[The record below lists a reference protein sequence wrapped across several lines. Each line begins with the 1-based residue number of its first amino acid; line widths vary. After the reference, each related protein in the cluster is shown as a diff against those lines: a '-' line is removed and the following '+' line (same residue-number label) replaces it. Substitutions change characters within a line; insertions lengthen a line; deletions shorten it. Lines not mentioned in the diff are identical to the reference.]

1 MWSPNELLKTEKQRD
16 ILSYITLQFFPFK
29 KVPLEHYP
37 KGRGTFP
44 IWRFSMKNK
53 RKKRK
58 NGFLMFLLLGI
69 TLLAAVLVVA
79 VRVHHGNEVKQPE
92 MPGVSTPA
100 PADSVS
106 IDLGSGLEI
115 TNISRFAGS
124 FIEDGSDDVLSDV
137 CAITVKNNA
146 AATVQYAHI
155 TLSIGEGS
163 YEFDL
168 STLPS
173 GASAQLLELSRQPLP
188 ESTDGLTASLS
199 SFAPFDTEP
208 TLCEDAISIDAQD
221 TAITITN
228 VSGSDITGQIYVY
241 YKSAYGDLYIGGI
254 TYRTGV
260 SGLAAGES
268 TTLYASHYST
278 AYSRIM
284 FVTYVQ

>member
-1 MWSPNELLKTEKQRD
+1 
-16 ILSYITLQFFPFK
+16 
-29 KVPLEHYP
+29 
-37 KGRGTFP
+37 
-44 IWRFSMKNK
+44 MKN
-53 RKKRK
+53 KRK
-58 NGFLMFLLLGI
+58 NGFLMYLLLGL

-100 PADSVS
+100 PADALSFE
-106 IDLGSGLEI
+106 LENGLEI
-115 TNISRFAGS
+115 TSVGRYAGS

-188 ESTDGLTASLS
+188 ESTDGLTASLT

-208 TLCEDAISIDAQD
+208 TLCEDVISIDAQD

-278 AYSRIM
+278 AYSKIM

>member
-1 MWSPNELLKTEKQRD
+1 
-16 ILSYITLQFFPFK
+16 
-29 KVPLEHYP
+29 
-37 KGRGTFP
+37 
-44 IWRFSMKNK
+44 MKN
-53 RKKRK
+53 KRK
-58 NGFLMFLLLGI
+58 NGFLMYLLLGL

-100 PADSVS
+100 PADALSFE
-106 IDLGSGLEI
+106 LENGLEI
-115 TNISRFAGS
+115 TSVGRYAGS
-124 FIEDGSDDVLSDV
+124 FVEDGSDDIVSDV
-137 CAITVKNNA
+137 CAITVRNNA
-146 AATVQYAHI
+146 ENTVQYAEI
-155 TLSIGEGS
+155 SMNIGGES
-163 YEFDL
+163 YCFKL
-168 STLPS
+168 STLPQGKS
-173 GASAQLLELSRQPLP
+173 VQLLELSRQPLP

>member
-1 MWSPNELLKTEKQRD
+1 MK
-16 ILSYITLQFFPFK
+16 
-29 KVPLEHYP
+29 
-37 KGRGTFP
+37 
-44 IWRFSMKNK
+44 KNK
-53 RKKRK
+53 KAKK
-58 NGFLMFLLLGI
+58 NNVILYLLLAVA
-69 TLLAAVLVVA
+69 LVAAVIVVA
-79 VRVHHGNEVKQPE
+79 LRLSRGDGEPAAE
-92 MPGVSTPA
+92 PAMPGVSTPA

-137 CAITVKNNA
+137 CAITV
-146 AATVQYAHI
+146 QYAHI
-155 TLSIGEGS
+155 TLTGGEGS

-188 ESTDGLTASLS
+188 ESTDGLTASLT

-208 TLCEDAISIDAQD
+208 TLCEDVISIDAQD

>member
-1 MWSPNELLKTEKQRD
+1 M
-16 ILSYITLQFFPFK
+16 Y
-29 KVPLEHYP
+29 
-37 KGRGTFP
+37 
-44 IWRFSMKNK
+44 
-53 RKKRK
+53 
-58 NGFLMFLLLGI
+58 LLLGL

-92 MPGVSTPA
+92 KPGVSTPA
-100 PADSVS
+100 PSFE
-106 IDLGSGLEI
+106 LENGLEI
-115 TNISRFAGS
+115 TSVGRYAGN
-124 FIEDGSDDVLSDV
+124 FVEDGSDDIVSDV
-137 CAITVKNNA
+137 CAITVRNNA
-146 AATVQYAHI
+146 ENTVQYAEI
-155 TLSIGEGS
+155 SMNIGGES
-163 YEFDL
+163 YCFKL
-168 STLPS
+168 STLPQGKS
-173 GASAQLLELSRQPLP
+173 VQLLELSRQPLP

-278 AYSRIM
+278 AYSKIM

>member
-1 MWSPNELLKTEKQRD
+1 MK
-16 ILSYITLQFFPFK
+16 
-29 KVPLEHYP
+29 
-37 KGRGTFP
+37 
-44 IWRFSMKNK
+44 KNK
-53 RKKRK
+53 KTRK
-58 NGFLMFLLLGI
+58 NNAVLYLLLA
-69 TLLAAVLVVA
+69 LVLVAAAVTVILRYTRTEDAPAAEPV
-79 VRVHHGNEVKQPE
+79 
-92 MPGVSTPA
+92 MPGVSTPV
-100 PADSVS
+100 PEDSVS

-188 ESTDGLTASLS
+188 ESTDGLTASLT
-199 SFAPFDTEP
+199 SFAPFDAEP
-208 TLCEDAISIDAQD
+208 SLCEDVISIDAQD

-260 SGLAAGES
+260 SGLTAGES

-278 AYSRIM
+278 AYSKIM

>member
-44 IWRFSMKNK
+44 IWRSSMKKNK
-53 RKKRK
+53 KTRK
-58 NGFLMFLLLGI
+58 NNAVLYLLLA
-69 TLLAAVLVVA
+69 LVLVAAAVTVILRYTRTEPV
-79 VRVHHGNEVKQPE
+79 

-100 PADSVS
+100 PSDSVS

-155 TLSIGEGS
+155 TLSGGEGS

-260 SGLAAGES
+260 SGLTAGES

-278 AYSRIM
+278 AYSKIM

>member
-1 MWSPNELLKTEKQRD
+1 
-16 ILSYITLQFFPFK
+16 
-29 KVPLEHYP
+29 
-37 KGRGTFP
+37 
-44 IWRFSMKNK
+44 MKNK

-58 NGFLMFLLLGI
+58 NGFLMYLLLGI

>member
-1 MWSPNELLKTEKQRD
+1 
-16 ILSYITLQFFPFK
+16 
-29 KVPLEHYP
+29 
-37 KGRGTFP
+37 
-44 IWRFSMKNK
+44 MKN
-53 RKKRK
+53 KRK
-58 NGFLMFLLLGI
+58 NGFLMYLLLGL

-100 PADSVS
+100 PADALSFE
-106 IDLGSGLEI
+106 LENGLEI
-115 TNISRFAGS
+115 TSVGRYAGS

-188 ESTDGLTASLS
+188 ESTDGLTASLT

-278 AYSRIM
+278 AYSKIM

>member
-1 MWSPNELLKTEKQRD
+1 
-16 ILSYITLQFFPFK
+16 
-29 KVPLEHYP
+29 
-37 KGRGTFP
+37 
-44 IWRFSMKNK
+44 MKNK

-188 ESTDGLTASLS
+188 ESTDGLTASLT

>member
-1 MWSPNELLKTEKQRD
+1 MK
-16 ILSYITLQFFPFK
+16 
-29 KVPLEHYP
+29 
-37 KGRGTFP
+37 
-44 IWRFSMKNK
+44 KNK
-53 RKKRK
+53 KTRK
-58 NGFLMFLLLGI
+58 NNAVLYLLLA
-69 TLLAAVLVVA
+69 LALVAAAVTVILRYTRTEDVPAAEPV
-79 VRVHHGNEVKQPE
+79 

-115 TNISRFAGS
+115 TDISRFAGS

-146 AATVQYAHI
+146 AATVQYAEI
-155 TLSIGEGS
+155 SMNIGGES
-163 YEFDL
+163 YCFKL
-168 STLPS
+168 STLPQGKS
-173 GASAQLLELSRQPLP
+173 VQLLELSRQPMP
-188 ESTDGLTASLS
+188 ESSADMTAALTSYAS
-199 SFAPFDTEP
+199 FDPEP
-208 TLCEDAISIDAQD
+208 SLCEDVFSIDTQD

-228 VSGSDITGQIYVY
+228 ISGSDITGQIYVY

>member
-1 MWSPNELLKTEKQRD
+1 M
-16 ILSYITLQFFPFK
+16 Y
-29 KVPLEHYP
+29 
-37 KGRGTFP
+37 
-44 IWRFSMKNK
+44 
-53 RKKRK
+53 
-58 NGFLMFLLLGI
+58 LLLGL

-100 PADSVS
+100 PADALSFE
-106 IDLGSGLEI
+106 LENGLEI
-115 TNISRFAGS
+115 ASVGRYAGS
-124 FIEDGSDDVLSDV
+124 FVEDGSDDIVSDV
-137 CAITVKNNA
+137 CAITVRNNA

-155 TLSIGEGS
+155 TLTGGETS

-173 GASAQLLELSRQPLP
+173 GASEQLLELSRQPLP
-188 ESTDGLTASLS
+188 ESTDGLTASLT

-208 TLCEDAISIDAQD
+208 TLCEDVISIDAQD

-278 AYSRIM
+278 AYSKIM

>member
-1 MWSPNELLKTEKQRD
+1 
-16 ILSYITLQFFPFK
+16 
-29 KVPLEHYP
+29 
-37 KGRGTFP
+37 
-44 IWRFSMKNK
+44 MKNK
-53 RKKRK
+53 KNKRK
-58 NGFLMFLLLGI
+58 NGFLRFLLLGI

-100 PADSVS
+100 PADALSFE
-106 IDLGSGLEI
+106 LENGLEI
-115 TNISRFAGS
+115 TSVGRYAGN
-124 FIEDGSDDVLSDV
+124 FVEDGSDDIVSDV
-137 CAITVKNNA
+137 CAITVRNNA

>member
-1 MWSPNELLKTEKQRD
+1 
-16 ILSYITLQFFPFK
+16 
-29 KVPLEHYP
+29 
-37 KGRGTFP
+37 
-44 IWRFSMKNK
+44 MKN
-53 RKKRK
+53 KRK
-58 NGFLMFLLLGI
+58 NGFLMYLLLGL

-100 PADSVS
+100 PSFE
-106 IDLGSGLEI
+106 LENGLEI
-115 TNISRFAGS
+115 TSVGRYAGN
-124 FIEDGSDDVLSDV
+124 FVEDGSDDIVSDV
-137 CAITVKNNA
+137 CAITVRNNA
-146 AATVQYAHI
+146 ENTVQYAEI
-155 TLSIGEGS
+155 SMNIGGES
-163 YEFDL
+163 YCFKL
-168 STLPS
+168 STLPQGKS
-173 GASAQLLELSRQPLP
+173 VQLLELSRQPLP
-188 ESTDGLTASLS
+188 ESTDGLTASLT
-199 SFAPFDTEP
+199 SFAPFDAEP
-208 TLCEDAISIDAQD
+208 SLCEDVISIDAQD

-278 AYSRIM
+278 AYSKIM

>member
-1 MWSPNELLKTEKQRD
+1 
-16 ILSYITLQFFPFK
+16 
-29 KVPLEHYP
+29 
-37 KGRGTFP
+37 
-44 IWRFSMKNK
+44 MKN
-53 RKKRK
+53 KRK
-58 NGFLMFLLLGI
+58 NGFLMYLLLGL

-100 PADSVS
+100 PADALSFE
-106 IDLGSGLEI
+106 LENGLEI
-115 TNISRFAGS
+115 ASVGRYAGS
-124 FIEDGSDDVLSDV
+124 FVEDGSDDIVSDV
-137 CAITVKNNA
+137 CAITVRNNA

-155 TLSIGEGS
+155 TLTGGETS

-173 GASAQLLELSRQPLP
+173 GASEQLLELSRQPLP
-188 ESTDGLTASLS
+188 ESTDGLTASLT

-208 TLCEDAISIDAQD
+208 TLCEDVISIDAQD

-278 AYSRIM
+278 AYSKIM

>member
-1 MWSPNELLKTEKQRD
+1 
-16 ILSYITLQFFPFK
+16 
-29 KVPLEHYP
+29 
-37 KGRGTFP
+37 
-44 IWRFSMKNK
+44 
-53 RKKRK
+53 
-58 NGFLMFLLLGI
+58 MFLLLGI

-260 SGLAAGES
+260 FGLAAGES

>member
-1 MWSPNELLKTEKQRD
+1 MK
-16 ILSYITLQFFPFK
+16 
-29 KVPLEHYP
+29 
-37 KGRGTFP
+37 
-44 IWRFSMKNK
+44 KNK
-53 RKKRK
+53 KTRK
-58 NGFLMFLLLGI
+58 NNAVLYLLLAI
-69 TLLAAVLVVA
+69 AVVA
-79 VRVHHGNEVKQPE
+79 AAIIVILRLTRTEPV

-124 FIEDGSDDVLSDV
+124 FIEDGSDDIVSDV
-137 CAITVKNNA
+137 CAITVRNNA
-146 AATVQYAHI
+146 ENTVQYAEI
-155 TLSIGEGS
+155 SMNIGGES
-163 YEFDL
+163 YCFKL
-168 STLPS
+168 STLPQGKS
-173 GASAQLLELSRQPLP
+173 VQLLELSRQPMP
-188 ESTDGLTASLS
+188 ESSADMTAALTSYAS
-199 SFAPFDTEP
+199 FDPEP
-208 TLCEDAISIDAQD
+208 SLCEDVFSIDTQD

-228 VSGSDITGQIYVY
+228 ISGSDITGQIYVY

-278 AYSRIM
+278 AYSKIM

>member
-1 MWSPNELLKTEKQRD
+1 
-16 ILSYITLQFFPFK
+16 
-29 KVPLEHYP
+29 
-37 KGRGTFP
+37 
-44 IWRFSMKNK
+44 MKN
-53 RKKRK
+53 KRK
-58 NGFLMFLLLGI
+58 NGFLMYLLLGL

-100 PADSVS
+100 PADALSFE
-106 IDLGSGLEI
+106 LENGLEI
-115 TNISRFAGS
+115 TSVGRYAGS

-188 ESTDGLTASLS
+188 ESTDGLTASLT
-199 SFAPFDTEP
+199 SFAPFDAEP
-208 TLCEDAISIDAQD
+208 SLCENVISIDAQD

-278 AYSRIM
+278 AYSKIM

>member
-1 MWSPNELLKTEKQRD
+1 
-16 ILSYITLQFFPFK
+16 
-29 KVPLEHYP
+29 
-37 KGRGTFP
+37 
-44 IWRFSMKNK
+44 
-53 RKKRK
+53 
-58 NGFLMFLLLGI
+58 
-69 TLLAAVLVVA
+69 
-79 VRVHHGNEVKQPE
+79 
-92 MPGVSTPA
+92 
-100 PADSVS
+100 
-106 IDLGSGLEI
+106 
-115 TNISRFAGS
+115 
-124 FIEDGSDDVLSDV
+124 
-137 CAITVKNNA
+137 VKNNA

-155 TLSIGEGS
+155 TLTGGETS

-173 GASAQLLELSRQPLP
+173 GASEQLLELSRQPLP
-188 ESTDGLTASLS
+188 ESTDGLTASLT

-208 TLCEDAISIDAQD
+208 TLCEDVISIDAQD

-278 AYSRIM
+278 AYSKIM

>member
-1 MWSPNELLKTEKQRD
+1 
-16 ILSYITLQFFPFK
+16 
-29 KVPLEHYP
+29 
-37 KGRGTFP
+37 
-44 IWRFSMKNK
+44 MKN
-53 RKKRK
+53 KRK
-58 NGFLMFLLLGI
+58 NGFLMYLLLGL

-100 PADSVS
+100 PSFE
-106 IDLGSGLEI
+106 LENGLEI
-115 TNISRFAGS
+115 TSVGRYAGN
-124 FIEDGSDDVLSDV
+124 FVEDGSDDIVSDV
-137 CAITVKNNA
+137 CAITVRNNA
-146 AATVQYAHI
+146 ENTVQYAEI
-155 TLSIGEGS
+155 SMNIGGES
-163 YEFDL
+163 YCFKL
-168 STLPS
+168 STLPQGKS
-173 GASAQLLELSRQPLP
+173 VQLLELSRQPLP

-278 AYSRIM
+278 AYSKIM

>member
-1 MWSPNELLKTEKQRD
+1 
-16 ILSYITLQFFPFK
+16 
-29 KVPLEHYP
+29 
-37 KGRGTFP
+37 
-44 IWRFSMKNK
+44 MKNK

>member
-1 MWSPNELLKTEKQRD
+1 M
-16 ILSYITLQFFPFK
+16 Y
-29 KVPLEHYP
+29 
-37 KGRGTFP
+37 
-44 IWRFSMKNK
+44 
-53 RKKRK
+53 
-58 NGFLMFLLLGI
+58 LLLGL

-100 PADSVS
+100 PADALSFE
-106 IDLGSGLEI
+106 LENGLEI
-115 TNISRFAGS
+115 TSVGRYAGS
-124 FIEDGSDDVLSDV
+124 FVEDGSDDIVSDV

-155 TLSIGEGS
+155 TLTGGETS

-188 ESTDGLTASLS
+188 ESTDGLTASLT
-199 SFAPFDTEP
+199 SFAPFDAEP
-208 TLCEDAISIDAQD
+208 SLCEDVISIDTQD

-228 VSGSDITGQIYVY
+228 ISGSDITGQIYVY

-278 AYSRIM
+278 AYSKIM

>member
-1 MWSPNELLKTEKQRD
+1 MKKNNRTRNND
-16 ILSYITLQFFPFK
+16 VILS
-29 KVPLEHYP
+29 
-37 KGRGTFP
+37 
-44 IWRFSMKNK
+44 
-53 RKKRK
+53 
-58 NGFLMFLLLGI
+58 LLLAI
-69 TLLAAVLVVA
+69 AVVA
-79 VRVHHGNEVKQPE
+79 AAIIVILRFTRTEL
-92 MPGVSTPA
+92 STPA

-163 YEFDL
+163 YELDL

>member
-1 MWSPNELLKTEKQRD
+1 MK
-16 ILSYITLQFFPFK
+16 
-29 KVPLEHYP
+29 
-37 KGRGTFP
+37 
-44 IWRFSMKNK
+44 KNK
-53 RKKRK
+53 KTRK
-58 NGFLMFLLLGI
+58 NNAVLYLLLALVLV
-69 TLLAAVLVVA
+69 TAAVTVILRYTRTEDAPAAEPV
-79 VRVHHGNEVKQPE
+79 

-146 AATVQYAHI
+146 ATTVQYAHI
-155 TLSIGEGS
+155 TLSGGEGS
-163 YEFDL
+163 YEFDM

-188 ESTDGLTASLS
+188 ESTDGLTASLTN
-199 SFAPFDTEP
+199 FAPFDTEP
-208 TLCEDAISIDAQD
+208 TLCEDVISIDAQD

-278 AYSRIM
+278 AYSKIM

>member
-1 MWSPNELLKTEKQRD
+1 MK
-16 ILSYITLQFFPFK
+16 
-29 KVPLEHYP
+29 
-37 KGRGTFP
+37 
-44 IWRFSMKNK
+44 KNK
-53 RKKRK
+53 KTHK
-58 NGFLMFLLLGI
+58 NNVILYLLLAI
-69 TLLAAVLVVA
+69 AVVAAAVTVILRYTRTEDVPAAEPV
-79 VRVHHGNEVKQPE
+79 

-155 TLSIGEGS
+155 TLSGGEGS

-173 GASAQLLELSRQPLP
+173 GASAQLLELSR
-188 ESTDGLTASLS
+188 TDGLTASLTN
-199 SFAPFDTEP
+199 FAPFDTEP
-208 TLCEDAISIDAQD
+208 TLCEDVISIDAQD

-278 AYSRIM
+278 AYSKIM

>member
-1 MWSPNELLKTEKQRD
+1 
-16 ILSYITLQFFPFK
+16 
-29 KVPLEHYP
+29 
-37 KGRGTFP
+37 
-44 IWRFSMKNK
+44 MKN
-53 RKKRK
+53 KRK
-58 NGFLMFLLLGI
+58 NGFLMYLLLGL

-100 PADSVS
+100 PSFE
-106 IDLGSGLEI
+106 LENGLEI
-115 TNISRFAGS
+115 TSVGRYAGN
-124 FIEDGSDDVLSDV
+124 FVEDGSDDIVSDV
-137 CAITVKNNA
+137 CAITVRNNA
-146 AATVQYAHI
+146 ENTVQYAE
-155 TLSIGEGS
+155 LSMNIGGES
-163 YEFDL
+163 YCFKL
-168 STLPS
+168 STLPQGKS
-173 GASAQLLELSRQPLP
+173 VQLLELSRQPMP
-188 ESTDGLTASLS
+188 ESSADMTAALTSYAS
-199 SFAPFDTEP
+199 FDPEP
-208 TLCEDAISIDAQD
+208 SLCEDVFSIDTQD

-228 VSGSDITGQIYVY
+228 ISGSDITGQIYVY

>member
-1 MWSPNELLKTEKQRD
+1 
-16 ILSYITLQFFPFK
+16 
-29 KVPLEHYP
+29 
-37 KGRGTFP
+37 
-44 IWRFSMKNK
+44 MKNK

-58 NGFLMFLLLGI
+58 NGFLMYLLLGI

-92 MPGVSTPA
+92 MPGVSTPV